1 MSLLRN
7 IVAVILF
14 ATFPLNSSAHNASS
28 DVTTLDA
35 TDIKTRNT
43 LSKNEIEIISRDVDE
58 TGIASA
64 WQSHTFYIKA
74 DVKTITNHR
83 WEYKL
88 PLENGEYEI
97 AATSSDAEFTIPPIT
112 NEYKYKHITE
122 GYVCG
127 QITFEGMK
135 GDANVHGTYNLT
147 LDLKPHILETKIIS
161 IALSPRNPEYYDIL
175 IDVWYEGSCYVHST
189 IEEEYSPIVNT
200 LFSDEPDYTRLEFTD
215 VDLSGYALVSIS
227 VRNAYGSDSTT
238 IKIPSETPSTQI
250 SSIAD
255 KTNERLLDIMVFS
268 PSGAFL
274 GYAKSFDEL
283 KNFSENLLILRLQ
296 YDKGDTKT
304 IKYLNK

>member
-97 AATSSDAEFTIPPIT
+97 AATSSNAEFTIPAIT
-112 NEYKYKHITE
+112 NGDKYKHTTE
-122 GYVCG
+122 GHVYG
-127 QITFEGMK
+127 QITFEGIA
-135 GDANVHGTYNLT
+135 DNRSVQGTYRLT

-161 IALSPRNPEYYDIL
+161 IAPSPRNPEYYDIL

-189 IEEEYSPIVNT
+189 IEEEYSPVVNT
-200 LFSDEPDYTRLEFTD
+200 LFSDAPDYTRLEFTD
-215 VDLSGYALVSIS
+215 VDLSGYALASIT

-250 SSIAD
+250 SSITD